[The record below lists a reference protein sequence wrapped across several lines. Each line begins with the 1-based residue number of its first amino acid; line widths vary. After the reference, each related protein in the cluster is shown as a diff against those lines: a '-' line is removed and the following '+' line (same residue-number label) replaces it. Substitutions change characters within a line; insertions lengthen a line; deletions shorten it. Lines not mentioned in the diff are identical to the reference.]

1 MFYRKGYKLD
11 FHEERMKG
19 VLKISHFV
27 CSKNKRICMLY
38 DKDQMFRIQGCKN
51 ALYEG
56 GVNRMLGL
64 PRGEVFL
71 VPWTEEWEVEF
82 LKEKQLIEDQIRE
95 YILAIHHIGSTS
107 IPYLSAKPI
116 IDIAIELK
124 NFENGVK
131 CIARLEHLK
140 YRYRKDVLPERYYFN
155 KGEPRTHQI
164 HMYEKGNKYLIEQLC
179 FRNYLINNKTARIE
193 YEQLKMKL
201 SQVNPNNKHKYADD
215 KTGFVKSVLD
225 KINN

>member
-1 MFYRKGYKLD
+1 
-11 FHEERMKG
+11 
-19 VLKISHFV
+19 
-27 CSKNKRICMLY
+27 
-38 DKDQMFRIQGCKN
+38 
-51 ALYEG
+51 
-56 GVNRMLGL
+56 MLGL
-64 PRGEVFL
+64 PLGEVFL

-82 LKEKQLIEDQIRE
+82 LKEKQLIEKQIGE
-95 YILAIHHIGSTS
+95 YIFAIHHIGSTS

-131 CIARLEHLK
+131 CIARLKHLK

-193 YEQLKMKL
+193 YEKLKRQLSKA
-201 SQVNPNNKHKYADD
+201 NPNNKHKYADD
-215 KTGFVKSVLD
+215 KTDFVKSIMD
-225 KINN
+225 KIINKDDYV